1 MDALSEAERYLPPE
15 LIALIAE
22 NGLNLVAA
30 ILILIAG
37 LAFSGWAA
45 KTTRK
50 LLDRV
55 RHVDGTLKPL
65 LASLVRYAIVVV
77 TVLAVLDRFGVE
89 TTSLI
94 AVLGAAGLAV
104 GLAIQGTLSNVAGGV
119 MLILLRPFRVG
130 DYITAAGETGTVRE
144 IGLFNTI
151 LITADLIYI
160 AVPNSAIFG
169 ATIENFTREPTRRVT
184 FTVGIDYSDDID
196 KAQAAAIDTLRN
208 EPRIL
213 EFPEPEA
220 PVVGLGESAVELS
233 VRGWVKTPDYWP
245 ALWDLQKKVK
255 QRFDAEGIRIPF
267 PQRVVTMRGKDE

>member
-37 LAFSGWAA
+37 LVFSGWAA